1 MAIPIIAG
9 LVGFAY
15 ADNIPYWIEDTGGS
29 YNLWEK
35 VSIPAGG
42 SVLLNISKGGGSPN
56 GDAVFEFFD
65 DFEGTSLDTSK
76 WDVSGLYSLDNG
88 KIKLNPGGSGDSYG
102 EIRTKKLFGKNVT
115 IYSKIYSHSS
125 YVRYKFGESDG
136 VSRRVYVYDDGGSD
150 WWGFRIDD
158 TRYAD
163 GYYVG
168 KLEYSQLTIGDDFV
182 ELKDNNVEYNLNH
195 ELSAVSLPVYFSSWC
210 DSYITLDYIYIRK
223 YAPQEPTV
231 NVNSSGIDWVVI
243 NISNPNNYAL
253 NDFQVKIPNSD
264 LNYLITQKN
273 EPLTIKDLTNGDEG
287 NQPVKS
293 PIPPLAIIIALIT
306 IPIIALR
313 KLN

>member
-1 MAIPIIAG
+1 MCRKALDNRLAYLERSLTHLAQNANLEERKKEAELKGNLLLTFKHQIPKG
-9 LVGFAY
+9 SKEVELE
-15 ADNIPYWIEDTGGS
+15 NIFDGS
-29 YNLWEK
+29 GEK
-35 VSIPAGG
+35 V
-42 SVLLNISKGGGSPN
+42 
-56 GDAVFEFFD
+56 
-65 DFEGTSLDTSK
+65 
-76 WDVSGLYSLDNG
+76 

-293 PIPPLAIIIALIT
+293 PIPPIAIALILIT